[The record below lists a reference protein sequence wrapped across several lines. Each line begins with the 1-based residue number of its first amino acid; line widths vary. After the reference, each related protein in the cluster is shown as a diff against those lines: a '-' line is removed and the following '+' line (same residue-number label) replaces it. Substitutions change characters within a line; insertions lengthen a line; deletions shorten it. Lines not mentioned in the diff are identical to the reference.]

1 MRVWYKEHAHDF
13 YQQDTLLPML
23 KKCLTDTGITDRFSL
38 ALELRKVIGEAEKGP
53 LNADDFQRD
62 ADEPAP
68 TPILPIA
75 PRTRFGALH
84 VHPLELARQM
94 SLIDQDLFMKIETW
108 EFFRQA
114 WNKENKQGNAPNIHN
129 AIVRFNVTSRW
140 IQAEL
145 LCEEDLK
152 TRVLVL
158 KHFLKVAAV
167 QFDLRI
173 R

>member
-1 MRVWYKEHAHDF
+1 MHDF
-13 YQQDTLLPML
+13 YQQDTLLPLL

-38 ALELRKVIGEAEKGP
+38 ALELKKVVNEAEKGP
-53 LNADDFQRD
+53 LNTDDFKFD
-62 ADEPAP
+62 STGAAP

-94 SLIDQDLFMKIETW
+94 SLIDQNLFMKIEMW
-108 EFFRQA
+108 EFFRQG
-114 WNKENKQGNAPNIHN
+114 WNKEDKQILAPNIYN
-129 AIVRFNVTSRW
+129 AIVRFNITSRW

-152 TRVLVL
+152 TRILVL

-167 QFDLRI
+167 RPLSCVSSV
-173 R
+173 